1 VDEHC
6 QHDPNGISNA
16 MGLWLDIMISFYA
29 GIKLPIG
36 PVIETPWVGK
46 ILDPSYQGYLWM
58 KTLTGICGPDNTRY
72 FENKL
77 NNKFKSIATSLN
89 GETLDEYEEF
99 IPAIDS
105 RPPAAKNPGVVTVTQ
120 HPATVDA
127 PYPATTEIGVW
138 RIATDGAPPVQTGT
152 IWSSVAS
159 EVINA
164 QPVVTIYADNPTGF
178 VTQPPVVTIYEPA
191 NQPPVVTIYA
201 DYPTE
206 GAYQPSIVTV
216 TQPNAQ
222 TDQRVQVRRQVP
234 MLLRSTLPCV
244 M

>member
-46 ILDPSYQGYLWM
+46 ILDPSYQGYLWK

-127 PYPATTEIGVW
+127 PYPGDW
-138 RIATDGAPPVQTGT
+138 RIATDGTPLVHTVT

-164 QPVVTIYADNPTGF
+164 QPVATIYADNATE
-178 VTQPPVVTIYEPA
+178 VRT
-191 NQPPVVTIYA
+191 QPPVVTIYA
-201 DYPTE
+201 DYPAE
-206 GAYQPSIVTV
+206 GVYQPSIATV
-216 TQPNAQ
+216 T
-222 TDQRVQVRRQVP
+222 
-234 MLLRSTLPCV
+234 
-244 M
+244 